1 MKFLVFILMA
11 LASTL
16 TVSCL
21 QCYDCGSPIA
31 DLLSA
36 VKCLNRN
43 STCEGGNTTCISR
56 TLIDE
61 TNQTLIAR
69 GCAPAEWCANLPMNN
84 SGSCIECN
92 TDNCNGDGSTVPSTT
107 TTTTR
112 PPTTTT
118 TDKPAVT
125 TTSPKVQPSVG
136 TTTSVKPAVET
147 TTIPKAQPTKT
158 KNSASSA
165 GGSLAVMLVVAVV
178 LQFKLN

>member
-36 VKCLNRN
+36 VRCLNRN

-56 TLIDE
+56 SLIDE

-69 GCAPAEWCANLPMNN
+69 GCAPAEWCANLPMNT

-107 TTTTR
+107 TTR
-112 PPTTTT
+112 PSTTTT
-118 TDKPAVT
+118 TVKPAVT

-136 TTTSVKPAVET
+136 TTTTVKPVVET

-165 GGSLAVMLVVAVV
+165 GSSLAVMLVVAAL
-178 LQFKLN
+178 LQFK

>member
-1 MKFLVFILMA
+1 MGIFA
-11 LASTL
+11 
-16 TVSCL
+16 
-21 QCYDCGSPIA
+21 
-31 DLLSA
+31 
-36 VKCLNRN
+36 
-43 STCEGGNTTCISR
+43 
-56 TLIDE
+56 DE

-92 TDNCNGDGSTVPSTT
+92 TDNCNGEGSTVPSTT

-125 TTSPKVQPSVG
+125 TTSPKVQPSV
-136 TTTSVKPAVET
+136 KPVVET
-147 TTIPKAQPTKT
+147 TTIPKTQPTKT

-165 GGSLAVMLVVAVV
+165 RGSLAVMLVVAIV
-178 LQFKLN
+178 LQF

>member
-1 MKFLVFILMA
+1 MGIFA
-11 LASTL
+11 
-16 TVSCL
+16 
-21 QCYDCGSPIA
+21 
-31 DLLSA
+31 
-36 VKCLNRN
+36 
-43 STCEGGNTTCISR
+43 
-56 TLIDE
+56 DE

-92 TDNCNGDGSTVPSTT
+92 TDNCNGEGSTVPSTT

-118 TDKPAVT
+118 TVKPAVT
-125 TTSPKVQPSVG
+125 TTSPVG
-136 TTTSVKPAVET
+136 TTTSVKSVVET

-165 GGSLAVMLVVAVV
+165 GSSLAVMLVVAVV